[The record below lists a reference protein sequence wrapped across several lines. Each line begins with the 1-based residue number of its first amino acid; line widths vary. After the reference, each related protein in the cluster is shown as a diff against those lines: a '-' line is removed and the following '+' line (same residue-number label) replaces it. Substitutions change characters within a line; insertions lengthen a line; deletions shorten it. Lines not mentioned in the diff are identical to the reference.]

1 VSRDVRRF
9 LLLAC
14 PLFVL
19 AACAVGNRIY
29 ISGEPSRPAAPRRPA
44 EAPQAVVLDFAY
56 VAAEPGVVGRDYDQV
71 RPIEWKGEP
80 GKAMADLVASVL
92 AEGGVAAVRAAAE
105 SPSLDTVPIRI
116 SGTVGRF
123 EVNARRRGT
132 VKIVNEATV
141 SLSVTAAGGTLSA
154 PVSFSATSTNSMED
168 VFVTPDGLR
177 NVLFSAANA
186 AAEEAGRRLF
196 GAGVVAPPPSGK

>member
-14 PLFVL
+14 PLVVL

-29 ISGEPSRPAAPRRPA
+29 ISGEPSRPGAPRRPA
-44 EAPQAVVLDFAY
+44 EAPRAVVLDFAY
-56 VAAEPGVVGRDYDQV
+56 VAVEPGVVG
-71 RPIEWKGEP
+71 
-80 GKAMADLVASVL
+80 SVL

-123 EVNARRRGT
+123 EVNARRKGT

-141 SLSVTAAGGTLSA
+141 SLSVTVAGGTLPS

-186 AAEEAGRRLF
+186 AAEEAGRRLL